1 MERIRKRRILAA
13 KYKWFSIFLSLCTLL
28 LAYFKDF
35 FRVSER
41 IVTYLNIGSGF
52 LEIEEYLS
60 SSAAD
65 VYHSLLE
72 GKLSLFQAHKL
83 LGILSAFSDSDTAKG
98 FDDFLTLFYYLII
111 VFLGV
116 QVLNIA
122 LGIFDISIGKISAVV
137 TGIFIVFISYYTVSI
152 DASAGESIVGYSM
165 WGWAC
170 MILPFISVV
179 LWKKYEKILN
189 QIYLLREEEE
199 ISEDE
204 SESTAY
210 GVLKTGLQG
219 QVVQRLLVLCERNK
233 GTVIFLCST
242 IVLHCVLTP
251 LFVVNEL
258 ELSWG
263 QYEVLSFLLLCLIG
277 ITMGLAV
284 IYAACGRYD
293 YLILYAL
300 TGVIG
305 EFIYYRS
312 SLPYLTFRNKIAFF
326 NGCIIALVL
335 VFAGKKMKEN
345 PSKIFSLSAIAV
357 LTSTV
362 VHIFAWGDQG
372 IEYIVSIDFW
382 TTMIS
387 IVATTLF
394 FVYFKG
400 RFIKIMHIHDS
411 KIIDYKGKEKKT
423 PARII
428 CPKCGERI
436 KENAKYCSACG
447 FSVENIKNRM
457 QNKEKEESNHNI

>member
-251 LFVVNEL
+251 LFVVNE
-258 ELSWG
+258 
-263 QYEVLSFLLLCLIG
+263 
-277 ITMGLAV
+277 
-284 IYAACGRYD
+284 
-293 YLILYAL
+293 
-300 TGVIG
+300 
-305 EFIYYRS
+305 
-312 SLPYLTFRNKIAFF
+312 
-326 NGCIIALVL
+326 
-335 VFAGKKMKEN
+335 
-345 PSKIFSLSAIAV
+345 
-357 LTSTV
+357 
-362 VHIFAWGDQG
+362 
-372 IEYIVSIDFW
+372 
-382 TTMIS
+382 
-387 IVATTLF
+387 
-394 FVYFKG
+394 
-400 RFIKIMHIHDS
+400 
-411 KIIDYKGKEKKT
+411 
-423 PARII
+423 
-428 CPKCGERI
+428 
-436 KENAKYCSACG
+436 
-447 FSVENIKNRM
+447 
-457 QNKEKEESNHNI
+457 